1 MHLLLNGE
9 SIPVAQLGPDFVL
22 LDAAGEQPPGEGN
35 LVLRVDESERSWR
48 VRLPDGISANSKRI
62 AIAAVA

>member
-22 LDAAGEQPPGEGN
+22 LDAAGEQPPGEGD

-48 VRLPDGISANSKRI
+48 VRLPDGISASSRRI
-62 AIAAVA
+62 AIAAAA